1 MNILLVVPWDQE
13 FGGVTS
19 VVKNLASYLSNQKHN
34 IIFLHP
40 SGSHKI
46 KGSKTKLG
54 FSGYKLSQPSP
65 FRKNRPIISVLAFFA
80 YLPITVFQIL
90 YILIRHRIQI
100 VNVHYPLDN
109 SIYLAMLCCML
120 PIKLVISIHGA
131 DFFPSGEPRKEY
143 SVSIRLLL
151 LSSDLIIAPSKAF
164 LDQFLKEFPK
174 LKSKATFVHNCVD
187 LSELKYPIT
196 KQNNS
201 SEVKYILCIA
211 AHNEKKGLDVLL
223 HAYSLLK
230 DTNPLLNLVF
240 VGDGPLRD
248 QLEKLAA
255 VLKVHERTKFLG
267 QKGRDGVV
275 RLLHDCEIFVL
286 PSKSEP
292 FGIVVI
298 EALACKK
305 PVVAS
310 AVGGIPEIIE
320 NGKNGLLVSPG
331 DPIALANAIKTVIE
345 DHRLSSELA
354 AKGRITVL
362 ERFVCEKNGS
372 SYEKLFYSLN
382 SKKN

>member
-1 MNILLVVPWDQE
+1 M
-13 FGGVTS
+13 
-19 VVKNLASYLSNQKHN
+19 
-34 IIFLHP
+34 
-40 SGSHKI
+40 
-46 KGSKTKLG
+46 
-54 FSGYKLSQPSP
+54 
-65 FRKNRPIISVLAFFA
+65 
-80 YLPITVFQIL
+80 
-90 YILIRHRIQI
+90 
-100 VNVHYPLDN
+100 
-109 SIYLAMLCCML
+109 
-120 PIKLVISIHGA
+120 
-131 DFFPSGEPRKEY
+131 
-143 SVSIRLLL
+143 
-151 LSSDLIIAPSKAF
+151 
-164 LDQFLKEFPK
+164 
-174 LKSKATFVHNCVD
+174 
-187 LSELKYPIT
+187 
-196 KQNNS
+196 
-201 SEVKYILCIA
+201 
-211 AHNEKKGLDVLL
+211 L